1 MAGWC
6 AVPVGAAGT
15 DSLVSEAS
23 PEDGG
28 PGGTASTYV
37 SPFSLG
43 GADDDDG
50 VDFNPED
57 YSEVSAT
64 TRCRA
69 PCNKVR
75 SSRARCHEL
84 R

>member
-1 MAGWC
+1 MEASPTQAVAGWC
-6 AVPVGAAGT
+6 AVPVGGAGA
-15 DSLVSEAS
+15 DGLVSEAS

-28 PGGTASTYV
+28 PGGTPGTYV

-43 GADDDDG
+43 GADDEDG

-57 YSEVSAT
+57 YSEVS
-64 TRCRA
+64 
-69 PCNKVR
+69 VR
-75 SSRARCHEL
+75 EDQTCCLL